1 MILVS
6 CLILIFFLTALAPGL
21 SASAQGTPR
30 RDGIDRDSGG
40 AVLSVSTQKAEQGTE
55 KGINRTAY
63 FFFNNP
69 CASCHEEDEIYEIF
83 HETFPENER
92 ASLSVEIQTVNV
104 FEPSERTRMEEL
116 LQAAGLDEKDID
128 LPALLAGNRVLSG
141 YDSIRSGIREL
152 LSDPDWTSPTA
163 EKMANGGQGA
173 STDEAITGDTGSAAD
188 RSDGSR
194 KVSAEAAGAS
204 SDTDITE
211 SAADRSG
218 TERDIGLQTSRH
230 QELSAFRDRLDGI
243 AESAPDAAI
252 LFVTEACGDCEKA
265 ERLLDGAGIAYSAVS
280 VADPSVY
287 AGYTALMQQ
296 LEIPEKSWKVPALYI
311 PSGVTFGAEGIR
323 KNLQNR
329 SITAAAAD
337 GAAASLASALADAK
351 AAADGAALTGE
362 SGTLP
367 TWYQLLGEGILVG
380 CNPCSLSMLL
390 MLLSVLASA
399 GQSAGRTGVM
409 YLIGKAAAYLGIG
422 VVVFRAYTA
431 VFSGVLGT
439 MRTVLHWIL
448 AGLFLILAFFYFAD
462 AFHAARMDFGKIR
475 MQLPAGLRRAEHRAI
490 QKIGTVSG
498 ALLLPAALIL
508 GVLISVGEFFCAGQ
522 LYAASIISMAETQAV
537 PDAEVWKAFSVFTL
551 GIMIP
556 SVLLVAAAARMG
568 GAERIAG
575 ALARHEA
582 WIKAATGLLF
592 VIFAVLLAFPRH

>member
-188 RSDGSR
+188 RS
-194 KVSAEAAGAS
+194 
-204 SDTDITE
+204 
-211 SAADRSG
+211 G

-230 QELSAFRDRLDGI
+230 QELSALRDRLDGI

-252 LFVTEACGDCEKA
+252 LFVTEACRDCEKA

-439 MRTVLHWIL
+439 MRTVLHWNL

-522 LYAASIISMAETQAV
+522 LYTASIISMAETQAV

-556 SVLLVAAAARMG
+556 SGLLVAAAARIG

>member
-173 STDEAITGDTGSAAD
+173 STDEAITGDTG
-188 RSDGSR
+188 
-194 KVSAEAAGAS
+194 
-204 SDTDITE
+204 

>member
-1 MILVS
+1 MRKETGGRRIGMILVS
-6 CLILIFFLTALAPGL
+6 WLVLILLLTALTPVP
-21 SASAQGTPR
+21 SASAQGIPR
-30 RDGIDRDSGG
+30 RNGGDCDSGG
-40 AVLSVSTQKAEQGTE
+40 TEISASTQEQESGQGTE
-55 KGINRTAY
+55 KGKNRTAY

-69 CASCHEEDEIYEIF
+69 CASCHEEDKIYEIF
-83 HETFPENER
+83 HKAFSETER
-92 ASLSVEIQTVNV
+92 ASLRAEIQTVNV

-116 LQAAGLDEKDID
+116 LQAAGLNEQDVS

-141 YDSIRSGIREL
+141 YDSIRNGMREL
-152 LSDPDWTSPTA
+152 LLDPDWTTPDA
-163 EKMANGGQGA
+163 ER
-173 STDEAITGDTGSAAD
+173 DTG
-188 RSDGSR
+188 R
-194 KVSAEAAGAS
+194 
-204 SDTDITE
+204 
-211 SAADRSG
+211 
-218 TERDIGLQTSRH
+218 QTSRN
-230 QELSAFRDRLDGI
+230 QELSVFRDRLAGL

-265 ERLLDGAGIAYSAVS
+265 ERLLDGAGIVYSAVS
-280 VADPSVY
+280 VADPAGY

-296 LEIPEKSWKVPALYI
+296 LDIPEKTWKVPALYI

-323 KNLQNR
+323 KNLDNR
-329 SITAAAAD
+329 SITASSAD
-337 GAAASLASALADAK
+337 GAAAAFASVLADTETAS
-351 AAADGAALTGE
+351 DGAALTGE
-362 SGTLP
+362 P
-367 TWYQLLGEGILVG
+367 RAVPPWYQLLGEGILVG
-380 CNPCSLSMLL
+380 FNPCSLSMLL

-422 VVVFRAYTA
+422 IAVFRAYTA

-475 MQLPAGLRRAEHRAI
+475 MQLPAGMRRAEHRAI
-490 QKIGTVSG
+490 QKSGTVSG

-522 LYAASIISMAETQAV
+522 LYAASIISMAEMQAV
-537 PDAEVWKAFSVFTL
+537 PDAEIGRAFSVFTL

>member
-1 MILVS
+1 MRKRAGNRRIGMILVS

-173 STDEAITGDTGSAAD
+173 STDEAITGDTG
-188 RSDGSR
+188 
-194 KVSAEAAGAS
+194 
-204 SDTDITE
+204 

>member
-188 RSDGSR
+188 RS
-194 KVSAEAAGAS
+194 
-204 SDTDITE
+204 
-211 SAADRSG
+211 G

-230 QELSAFRDRLDGI
+230 QELSALRDRLDGI

-252 LFVTEACGDCEKA
+252 LFVTEACRDCEKA

-522 LYAASIISMAETQAV
+522 LYTASIISMAETQAV

-556 SVLLVAAAARMG
+556 SGLLVAAAARIG